1 MICFHFIIIFD
12 QTKSDSQPFNKNN
25 MKTKIKLFALFT
37 FCTSLS
43 FGQDLT
49 GKSIHN
55 TDQNAI
61 VYVCFSKGIHSDK
74 AAFSRNAALEKFTQ
88 ENKISFTYD
97 LGFSDRKLDEM
108 TRSSKENGN
117 SGESVEKLKRIFKAD
132 IPLQNEE
139 ATQKLVRA
147 LERFPEVEYVSVMSS
162 VPVEPPLVNMFVATP
177 DLESVQTYLND
188 NPGINAKYAWSRGIT
203 GQNIR
208 IRDVEYGFYKT
219 HEMLANQNSIQLE
232 PGYSPNSGLS
242 GNNYRDHGTAVVSIL
257 GSVKDNI
264 GLTGS
269 VYSASDIKGYM
280 EWTTLGYNRASAVSR
295 SINASQAGDI
305 ILYEMQTGGKDGQY
319 CPAEYDKVIW
329 DLTKAATDSGIII
342 IAAAGNGNQNL
353 DDPFYASY
361 LSRGNSGAIIVGAG
375 SPNTT
380 HSKLSFSTFG
390 NRVDVQGW
398 GSSVLAAG
406 YGSYAKYDN
415 DNNRTYN
422 YFSGTSSATPV
433 VASAAVLIQ
442 SYYYQNTGQY
452 LTPAAM
458 KNLLI
463 STGIPQGGTVTGQKI
478 GPLPNVKNA
487 ILKLESGFTGKTQSL
502 PSLTVKI
509 YPNPSTGYI
518 AIQSNEDK
526 KLDIEIINLQGRT
539 VMKNTVAPDEK
550 IDVSQLPTGQ
560 YLININEGSRRVVE
574 KFTKL

>member
-1 MICFHFIIIFD
+1 MR
-12 QTKSDSQPFNKNN
+12 
-25 MKTKIKLFALFT
+25 TKIRLFALCIFI
-37 FCTSLS
+37 FVFS
-43 FGQDLT
+43 FGQ
-49 GKSIHN
+49 K
-55 TDQNAI
+55 TDQLNSNI
-61 VYVCFSKGIHSDK
+61 YVCFSKEFSSEKEALSKNPALAEFVK
-74 AAFSRNAALEKFTQ
+74 ANE
-88 ENKISFTYD
+88 ISFIND
-97 LGFSDRKLDEM
+97 LGFIDRKLEEM
-108 TRSSKENGN
+108 MASSRAIGN
-117 SGESVEKLKRIFKAD
+117 SGESVQKLKRIFKVS
-132 IPLQNEE
+132 LTFQNHEE
-139 ATQKLVRA
+139 AERTVRT
-147 LERFPEVEYVSVMSS
+147 LEKFPEVEYVSVMSS
-162 VPVEPPLVNMFVATP
+162 TPIEPPLVKAFVATP
-177 DLESVQTYLND
+177 DLESLQTYLND

-219 HEMLANQNSIQLE
+219 HEMLSNQNSIQLE

-264 GLTGS
+264 GLSGAA
-269 VYSASDIKGYM
+269 YSASEIKGYM
-280 EWTTLGYNRASAVSR
+280 EWTTVGYNRAAAVSR

-319 CPAEYDKVIW
+319 CPAEYDSVIW

-361 LSRGNSGAIIVGAG
+361 MARGNSGAIIVGAG

-380 HSKLSFSTFG
+380 HSKLSFSTYG

-398 GSSVLAAG
+398 GSNVLAAG
-406 YGSYAKYDN
+406 YGSYQKYDN

-433 VASAAVLIQ
+433 VASAATLIQ
-442 SYYYQNTGQY
+442 SFYRQTTGQY

-463 STGIPQGGTVTGQKI
+463 STGIPQGGTVANQKI
-478 GPLPNVKNA
+478 GPFPNVKNA
-487 ILKLESGFTGKTQSL
+487 ILQLESNSL
-502 PSLTVKI
+502 LKSNKAEIPLPLEVKI
-509 YPNPSTGYI
+509 YPNPVTSHITI
-518 AIQSNEDK
+518 HSKESK
-526 KLDIEIINLQGRT
+526 KLEFEIINMQGRT
-539 VMKNTVAPDEK
+539 IRKGSALPDEK
-550 IDVSQLPTGQ
+550 IGTADLLPGQ
-560 YLININEGSRRVVE
+560 YIINITEGQRRVVE

>member
-1 MICFHFIIIFD
+1 
-12 QTKSDSQPFNKNN
+12 
-25 MKTKIKLFALFT
+25 MKTKIHFLAFSVL
-37 FCTSLS
+37 CSSLS
-43 FGQDLT
+43 FGQDNHPKRANDLNGT
-49 GKSIHN
+49 F
-55 TDQNAI
+55 
-61 VYVCFSKGIHSDK
+61 YVCFSKGINSEK
-74 AAFSRNAALEKFTQ
+74 AAFSRNADLERFTR

-97 LGFSDRKLDEM
+97 LDFTGSKLDEM
-108 TRSSKENGN
+108 ARSSRAIGN
-117 SGESVEKLKRIFKAD
+117 SGESVEKLKRIYKAD
-132 IPLQNEE
+132 LPLQNQES
-139 ATQKLVRA
+139 TQKIIEV
-147 LERFPEVEYVSVMSS
+147 LERFPEIEYVSVMSS
-162 VPVEPPLVNMFVATP
+162 SPIEPPLVNTFIVTP
-177 DLESVQTYLND
+177 DLENLQTYLND

-208 IRDVEYGFYKT
+208 VRDVEYGFYKT

-264 GLTGS
+264 GLTGAAYNTS
-269 VYSASDIKGYM
+269 EIKGYM

-305 ILYEMQTGGKDGQY
+305 ILYEMQTGGKNGEY

-353 DDPFYASY
+353 DDPFYAAY
-361 LSRGNSGAIIVGAG
+361 NARGNSGAIIVGAG

-398 GSSVLAAG
+398 GSSVMAAG
-406 YGSYAKYDN
+406 YGSYQKYDN
-415 DNNRTYN
+415 DDNRTYN
-422 YFSGTSSATPV
+422 YFSGTSSATPT
-433 VASAAVLIQ
+433 VASAAILIQ
-442 SYYYQNTGQY
+442 SFYRQSTGQY
-452 LTPAAM
+452 LTPTAM

-463 STGIPQGGTVTGQKI
+463 STGIPQGGTVVNQKI

-487 ILKLESGFTGKTQSL
+487 ILQLESKFATPVKTL
-502 PSLTVKI
+502 RELDVKI
-509 YPNPSTGYI
+509 YPNPTTSYI

-526 KLDIEIINLQGRT
+526 KLDFEVVNLQGRS
-539 VMKNTVAPDEK
+539 VIKGSVSSDEK
-550 IDVSQLPTGQ
+550 IDISKLPTGQ
-560 YLININEGSRRVVE
+560 YIININDGARRVVE
-574 KFTKL
+574 KFTKI

>member
-1 MICFHFIIIFD
+1 VF
-12 QTKSDSQPFNKNN
+12 
-25 MKTKIKLFALFT
+25 
-37 FCTSLS
+37 S
-43 FGQDLT
+43 FGQ
-49 GKSIHN
+49 K
-55 TDQNAI
+55 TDQLNSNI
-61 VYVCFSKGIHSDK
+61 YVCFSKEFSSEKEALSKNPALAEFVK
-74 AAFSRNAALEKFTQ
+74 ANE
-88 ENKISFTYD
+88 ISFIND
-97 LGFSDRKLDEM
+97 LGFIDRKLEEM
-108 TRSSKENGN
+108 MASSRAIGN
-117 SGESVEKLKRIFKAD
+117 SGESVQKLKRIFKVS
-132 IPLQNEE
+132 LTFQNHEE
-139 ATQKLVRA
+139 AERTVRT
-147 LERFPEVEYVSVMSS
+147 LEKFPEVEYVSVMSS
-162 VPVEPPLVNMFVATP
+162 TPIEPPLVKAFVATP
-177 DLESVQTYLND
+177 DLESLQTYLND

-219 HEMLANQNSIQLE
+219 HEMLSNQNSIQLE

-264 GLTGS
+264 GLSGAA
-269 VYSASDIKGYM
+269 YSASEIKGYM
-280 EWTTLGYNRASAVSR
+280 EWTTVGYNRAAAVSR

-319 CPAEYDKVIW
+319 CPAEYDSVIW

-361 LSRGNSGAIIVGAG
+361 MARGNSGAIIVGAG

-380 HSKLSFSTFG
+380 HSKLSFSTYG

-398 GSSVLAAG
+398 GSNVLAAG
-406 YGSYAKYDN
+406 YGSYQKYDN

-433 VASAAVLIQ
+433 VASAATLIQ
-442 SYYYQNTGQY
+442 SFYRQTTGQY

-463 STGIPQGGTVTGQKI
+463 STGIPQGGTVANQKI
-478 GPLPNVKNA
+478 GPFPNVKNA
-487 ILKLESGFTGKTQSL
+487 ILQLESNSL
-502 PSLTVKI
+502 LKSNKAEIPLPLEVKI
-509 YPNPSTGYI
+509 YPNPVTSHITI
-518 AIQSNEDK
+518 HSKESK
-526 KLDIEIINLQGRT
+526 KLEFEIINMQGRT
-539 VMKNTVAPDEK
+539 IRKGSALPDEK
-550 IDVSQLPTGQ
+550 IGTADLLPGQ
-560 YLININEGSRRVVE
+560 YIINITEGQRRVVE

>member
-1 MICFHFIIIFD
+1 MR
-12 QTKSDSQPFNKNN
+12 
-25 MKTKIKLFALFT
+25 TKIRLFALCIFI
-37 FCTSLS
+37 FVFS
-43 FGQDLT
+43 FGQ
-49 GKSIHN
+49 K
-55 TDQNAI
+55 TDQLNSNI
-61 VYVCFSKGIHSDK
+61 YVCFSKE
-74 AAFSRNAALEKFTQ
+74 FSSEKEALSKNPVLAEFVKVN
-88 ENKISFTYD
+88 EISFIND
-97 LGFSDRKLDEM
+97 LGFSDRKLEEM
-108 TRSSKENGN
+108 MASSRAIGN
-117 SGESVEKLKRIFKAD
+117 SGESVQKLKRIFKVSL
-132 IPLQNEE
+132 PFQNHEE
-139 ATQKLVRA
+139 AERTART
-147 LERFPEVEYVSVMSS
+147 LEKFPEVEYVSVMSS
-162 VPVEPPLVNMFVATP
+162 TPIEPPLVKAFVATP
-177 DLESVQTYLND
+177 DLESLQTYLND

-219 HEMLANQNSIQLE
+219 HEMLSNQNSIQLE

-264 GLTGS
+264 GLSGAA
-269 VYSASDIKGYM
+269 YSASEIKGYM
-280 EWTTLGYNRASAVSR
+280 EWTTVGYNRAAAVSR

-319 CPAEYDKVIW
+319 CPAEYDSVIW

-361 LSRGNSGAIIVGAG
+361 MARGNSGAIIVGAG

-380 HSKLSFSTFG
+380 HSKLSFSTYG

-398 GSSVLAAG
+398 GSNVLAAG
-406 YGSYAKYDN
+406 YGSYQKYDN

-433 VASAAVLIQ
+433 VASAATLIQ
-442 SYYYQNTGQY
+442 SFYRQTTGQY

-463 STGIPQGGTVTGQKI
+463 STGIPQGGTVANQKI
-478 GPLPNVKNA
+478 GPFPNVKNA
-487 ILKLESGFTGKTQSL
+487 ILQLESNSLLKPNKTEVPL
-502 PSLTVKI
+502 PLEVKI
-509 YPNPSTGYI
+509 YPNPVTSHITI
-518 AIQSNEDK
+518 HSKESK
-526 KLDIEIINLQGRT
+526 KLEFEMINMQGRT
-539 VMKNTVAPDEK
+539 IKKGSALSDEK
-550 IDVSQLPTGQ
+550 IGTADLLPGQ
-560 YLININEGSRRVVE
+560 YIINITEGPRRVVE

>member
-1 MICFHFIIIFD
+1 MRTEIR
-12 QTKSDSQPFNKNN
+12 
-25 MKTKIKLFALFT
+25 LFT
-37 FCTSLS
+37 LFIFGFILS
-43 FGQDLT
+43 YGQNPSEKND
-49 GKSIHN
+49 KPNPNI
-55 TDQNAI
+55 
-61 VYVCFSKGIHSDK
+61 YVCFSKNITSEK
-74 AAFSRNAALEKFTQ
+74 AALGNPELAEFVKTNG
-88 ENKISFTYD
+88 ISFVND
-97 LGFSDRKLDEM
+97 LGFSNQKIEEM
-108 TRSSKENGN
+108 VKDSRANGN
-117 SGESVEKLKRIFKAD
+117 SGESVEKLRRIFKVN
-132 IPLQNEE
+132 IPLQNNEDAE
-139 ATQKLVRA
+139 KLA
-147 LERFPEVEYVSVMSS
+147 HTLERFPEVEYVSVMSS
-162 VPVEPPLVNMFVATP
+162 TPIEPPFVKAFVATP
-177 DLESVQTYLND
+177 DLESLQTYLND

-219 HEMLANQNSIQLE
+219 HEMLSNQNSIQLE
-232 PGYSPNSGLS
+232 PGYSPNAGLAN
-242 GNNYRDHGTAVVSIL
+242 NNYRDHGTAVVSIL

-264 GLTGS
+264 GLSGAA
-269 VYSASDIKGYM
+269 YSASQIKGYM
-280 EWTTLGYNRASAVSR
+280 EWTTVGYNRASAVSR

-319 CPAEYDKVIW
+319 CPAEYDSVIW

-353 DDPFYASY
+353 DDPFYAAY
-361 LSRGNSGAIIVGAG
+361 RARGNSGAIIVGAG

-406 YGSYAKYDN
+406 YGSYQKYDN

-433 VASAAVLIQ
+433 VASAATLIQ

-463 STGIPQGGTVTGQKI
+463 STGIPQGGTVVNQKI
-478 GPLPNVKNA
+478 GPFPNVKNA
-487 ILKLESGFTGKTQSL
+487 ILQLEGSL
-502 PSLTVKI
+502 KANVKVQAPLEIKI
-509 YPNPSTGYI
+509 YPNPVTNSV
-518 AIQSNEDK
+518 AIHSNDDK
-526 KLDIEIINLQGRT
+526 KLDFEIINMHGRT
-539 VMKNTVAPDEK
+539 VTKGSVSPDEK
-550 IDVSQLPTGQ
+550 INTSNLPTGQ
-560 YLININEGSRRVVE
+560 YIINITEGQRRVVE

>member
-1 MICFHFIIIFD
+1 
-12 QTKSDSQPFNKNN
+12 
-25 MKTKIKLFALFT
+25 MKTTSRLFT
-37 FCTSLS
+37 LCVFCSTLY
-43 FGQDLT
+43 FGQNSS
-49 GKSIHN
+49 GKDNDSSKNI
-55 TDQNAI
+55 
-61 VYVCFSKGIHSDK
+61 YVCFSKGITSEK
-74 AAFSRNAALEKFTQ
+74 AAYVKNSDLEKFAR
-88 ENKISFTYD
+88 ENGISFTYD
-97 LGFSDRKLDEM
+97 LAFTDEKLDEM
-108 TRSSKENGN
+108 ARSSREIGN
-117 SGESVEKLKRIFKAD
+117 SGESVEKLKRIFKAS
-132 IPLQNEE
+132 LSFQNEE
-139 ATQKLVRA
+139 TSQKIIQT
-147 LERFPEVEYVSVMSS
+147 LERFPEIEYVSVMSS
-162 VPVEPPLVNMFVATP
+162 TPIEPPLVNMFVVTP
-177 DLESVQTYLND
+177 DLESLQTYLND

-208 IRDVEYGFYKT
+208 VRDVEYGFYKT

-242 GNNYRDHGTAVVSIL
+242 ANNYRDHGTAVVSIL

-264 GLTGS
+264 GLTGAA
-269 VYSASDIKGYM
+269 YSASDIKGYM
-280 EWTTLGYNRASAVSR
+280 EWTTVGYNRASAVSR

-329 DLTKAATDSGIII
+329 DMTKAATDSGIII

-361 LSRGNSGAIIVGAG
+361 MSRGNSGAIIVGAG

-380 HSKLSFSTFG
+380 HSKLSFSTYG

-398 GSSVLAAG
+398 GSNVLAAG

-422 YFSGTSSATPV
+422 YFNGTSSATPT
-433 VASAAVLIQ
+433 VASAAILIQ
-442 SYYYQNTGQY
+442 SFYRQTTGQN

-463 STGIPQGGTVTGQKI
+463 STGIPQGGTVANQKI

-487 ILKLESGFTGKTQSL
+487 ILQLEGKLVKPVKTLSPL
-502 PSLTVKI
+502 EVKI
-509 YPNPSTGYI
+509 YPNPSKNYI
-518 AIQSNEDK
+518 AIQNTENK
-526 KLDIEIINLQGRT
+526 KMDIEIFNMQGRS
-539 VMKNTVAPDEK
+539 VIKNSVSADEK
-550 IDVSQLPTGQ
+550 IDISRLPEGQ
-560 YLININEGSRRVVE
+560 YIININEGQRRVVE

>member
-1 MICFHFIIIFD
+1 MR
-12 QTKSDSQPFNKNN
+12 
-25 MKTKIKLFALFT
+25 TKIRLFT
-37 FCTSLS
+37 LLFFIFFFS
-43 FGQDLT
+43 FGQKNDKLST
-49 GKSIHN
+49 NI
-55 TDQNAI
+55 
-61 VYVCFSKGIHSDK
+61 YVCFSKDIHSEKIALDK
-74 AAFSRNAALEKFTQ
+74 NPALAEFVKTN
-88 ENKISFTYD
+88 EISFVND
-97 LGFSDRKLDEM
+97 LGFSDTKLDEM
-108 TRSSKENGN
+108 IKNSRANGN
-117 SGESVEKLKRIFKAD
+117 SGESVEKLKRIFKVNL
-132 IPLQNEE
+132 PLHTNEE
-139 ATQKLVRA
+139 AEQLART
-147 LERFPEVEYVSVMSS
+147 LEKFPEVEYVSVMSS
-162 VPVEPPLVNMFVATP
+162 TPIEPPFVKAFVTTP
-177 DLESVQTYLND
+177 DLESLQTYLND

-219 HEMLANQNSIQLE
+219 HEMLSNQNSIQLE

-264 GLTGS
+264 GLSGGA
-269 VYSASDIKGYM
+269 YSASEIKGYM
-280 EWTTLGYNRASAVSR
+280 EWTTVGYNRAAAVSR

-319 CPAEYDKVIW
+319 CPAEYDSVIW

-353 DDPFYASY
+353 DDPFYATY
-361 LSRGNSGAIIVGAG
+361 NARGNSGAIIVGAG

-380 HSKLSFSTFG
+380 HSKLSFSTYG

-406 YGSYAKYDN
+406 YGSYQKYDN

-433 VASAAVLIQ
+433 VASAATLIQ
-442 SYYYQNTGQY
+442 SYYRQATGQY
-452 LTPAAM
+452 LSPAAM

-463 STGIPQGGTVTGQKI
+463 STGIPQGGTVAGQKI

-487 ILKLESGFTGKTQSL
+487 ILQLESSL
-502 PSLTVKI
+502 FAKKREIPLPLEIKI
-509 YPNPSTGYI
+509 YPNPVINYVTIHGSEG
-518 AIQSNEDK
+518 K
-526 KLDIEIINLQGRT
+526 KLNFEIINMYGQ
-539 VMKNTVAPDEK
+539 TVAKGTAASDEK
-550 IDVSQLPTGQ
+550 INTSGLAAGQ
-560 YLININEGSRRVVE
+560 YIINITEGPRRVVE

>member
-1 MICFHFIIIFD
+1 MRTKINLLMLIFFGIFLSYG
-12 QTKSDSQPFNKNN
+12 QNPSDKNN
-25 MKTKIKLFALFT
+25 
-37 FCTSLS
+37 
-43 FGQDLT
+43 
-49 GKSIHN
+49 N
-55 TDQNAI
+55 QNSNI
-61 VYVCFSKGIHSDK
+61 YVCFSKNIESEK
-74 AAFSRNAALEKFTQ
+74 AALSRNPELAEFI
-88 ENKISFTYD
+88 KINEISLIYD
-97 LGFSDRKLDEM
+97 LGFSNRKLDEM
-108 TRSSKENGN
+108 ARNSKMNGN
-117 SGESVEKLKRIFKAD
+117 SSESVEKLKRIFKVS
-132 IPLQNEE
+132 IPQKSNDE
-139 ATQKLVRA
+139 AEKIARS
-147 LERFPEVEYVSVMSS
+147 LEKFPEVEYVSVMSN
-162 VPVEPPLVNMFVATP
+162 VPIEPPFIKAFVTTP
-177 DLESVQTYLND
+177 DLESLQNYLDD
-188 NPGINAKYAWSRGIT
+188 NPGINAKYAWSRGIS

-264 GLTGS
+264 GLSGAA
-269 VYSASDIKGYM
+269 YSASEIKGYM
-280 EWTTLGYNRASAVSR
+280 EWTTVGYNRATAVSR

-319 CPAEYDKVIW
+319 CPAEYDSVIW

-361 LSRGNSGAIIVGAG
+361 LARGNSGAIIVGAG

-380 HSKLSFSTFG
+380 HSKLSFSTYG

-398 GSSVLAAG
+398 GSNVLAAG
-406 YGSYAKYDN
+406 YGSYQKYDN

-422 YFSGTSSATPV
+422 YFNGTSSATPT

-442 SYYYQNTGQY
+442 SFYHQNTNQY
-452 LTPAAM
+452 LSPAAM

-463 STGIPQGGTVTGQKI
+463 STGIPQGGTVINQKI

-487 ILKLESGFTGKTQSL
+487 ILQLEGNSFLKTMKTETPL
-502 PSLTVKI
+502 PLQIRI
-509 YPNPSTGYI
+509 YPNPSKDYI
-518 AIQSNEDK
+518 SIQHSEKK
-526 KLDIEIINLQGRT
+526 KLDFEIINMSGRT
-539 VMKNTVAPDEK
+539 ITKGSVSADEK
-550 IDVSQLPTGQ
+550 INISQLLSGQ
-560 YLININEGSRRVVE
+560 YIININEGQRRVVE

>member
-1 MICFHFIIIFD
+1 MR
-12 QTKSDSQPFNKNN
+12 
-25 MKTKIKLFALFT
+25 TKIKLFTLFI
-37 FCTSLS
+37 FIFFFS
-43 FGQDLT
+43 FGQKNDKLST
-49 GKSIHN
+49 NI
-55 TDQNAI
+55 
-61 VYVCFSKGIHSDK
+61 YVCFSKDIHSEKIALD
-74 AAFSRNAALEKFTQ
+74 RNPALAEFVKTN
-88 ENKISFTYD
+88 EISFVND

-108 TRSSKENGN
+108 IQNSKANGN
-117 SGESVEKLKRIFKAD
+117 SGESVEKLKRIFKVNL
-132 IPLQNEE
+132 PLHTNEE
-139 ATQKLVRA
+139 AGQLART

-162 VPVEPPLVNMFVATP
+162 TPIEPPFVKAFITTP
-177 DLESVQTYLND
+177 DLESLQTYLND

-219 HEMLANQNSIQLE
+219 HEMLSNQNSIQLE

-264 GLTGS
+264 GLSGAA
-269 VYSASDIKGYM
+269 YSASEIKGYM
-280 EWTTLGYNRASAVSR
+280 EWTTVGYNRAAAVSR

-319 CPAEYDKVIW
+319 CPAEYDSVIW

-353 DDPFYASY
+353 DDPFYATY
-361 LSRGNSGAIIVGAG
+361 NARGNSGAIIVGAG

-380 HSKLSFSTFG
+380 HSKLSFSTYG

-398 GSSVLAAG
+398 GSNVLAAG
-406 YGSYAKYDN
+406 YGSYQKYDN

-433 VASAAVLIQ
+433 VASAATLIQ
-442 SYYYQNTGQY
+442 SYYHQATGQY
-452 LTPAAM
+452 LSPAAM

-463 STGIPQGGTVTGQKI
+463 STGIPQGGTVAGQKI
-478 GPLPNVKNA
+478 GPFPNVKNA
-487 ILKLESGFTGKTQSL
+487 ILQLESNSFLKTKKTEIPL
-502 PSLTVKI
+502 PLEIKI
-509 YPNPSTGYI
+509 YPNPVTNYVTIHG
-518 AIQSNEDK
+518 NEGK
-526 KLDIEIINLQGRT
+526 KLDFEIINMYGQ
-539 VMKNTVAPDEK
+539 TVAKGSAASDEK
-550 IDVSQLPTGQ
+550 INTSNLAAGQ
-560 YLININEGSRRVVE
+560 YIINITEGPRRVVE

>member
-1 MICFHFIIIFD
+1 
-12 QTKSDSQPFNKNN
+12 
-25 MKTKIKLFALFT
+25 MKTKIHFFALSVLSST
-37 FCTSLS
+37 LS
-43 FGQDLT
+43 FGQDNH
-49 GKSIHN
+49 SIQSN
-55 TDQNAI
+55 DMNST
-61 VYVCFSKGIHSDK
+61 VYVCFSKGINSEK
-74 AAFSRNAALEKFTQ
+74 MAFTRNADLEKFSR
-88 ENKISFTYD
+88 ENNISFTYD
-97 LGFSDRKLDEM
+97 LAFTESKLEEM
-108 TRSSKENGN
+108 SRSSQAIGN
-117 SGESVEKLKRIFKAD
+117 SGESVEKLKRIYKAEL
-132 IPLQNEE
+132 PFQNLEYS
-139 ATQKLVRA
+139 QKIIQT
-147 LERFPEVEYVSVMSS
+147 LERFPEIEYVSVMSS
-162 VPVEPPLVNMFVATP
+162 TPVEPPLVNMFVATP

-208 IRDVEYGFYKT
+208 VRDVEYGFYKT

-242 GNNYRDHGTAVVSIL
+242 ANNYRDHGTAVTSIL

-264 GLTGS
+264 GLTGAA
-269 VYSASDIKGYM
+269 YSASEIKGYL

-295 SINASQAGDI
+295 SINASQSGDI

-353 DDPFYASY
+353 DDPFYATY
-361 LSRGNSGAIIVGAG
+361 NARGNSGAIIVGAG

-398 GSSVLAAG
+398 GSNVLAAG

-415 DNNRTYN
+415 DDNRTYN
-422 YFSGTSSATPV
+422 YFSGTSSATPT
-433 VASAAVLIQ
+433 VASAAILIQ
-442 SYYYQNTGQY
+442 SFYRQNTGQN

-463 STGIPQGGTVTGQKI
+463 STGIPQGGTVANQKI

-487 ILKLESGFTGKTQSL
+487 ILQLESKFVKPVNTLSAL
-502 PSLTVKI
+502 EVKI
-509 YPNPSTGYI
+509 YPNPTSSYI
-518 AIQSNEDK
+518 AIQSNENK
-526 KLDIEIINLQGRT
+526 KLDFEIVNLQGRT
-539 VMKNTVAPDEK
+539 VIRNSVSSDEK
-550 IDVSQLPTGQ
+550 IDVSTLPTGQ
-560 YLININEGSRRVVE
+560 YMININDGSRRVVE

>member
-12 QTKSDSQPFNKNN
+12 NTQTYSQPFNKNN

-37 FCTSLS
+37 FCASFS
-43 FGQDLT
+43 FGQNQMNQPQQDT
-49 GKSIHN
+49 G
-55 TDQNAI
+55 QNAV
-61 VYVCFSKGIHSDK
+61 VYVCFSKGINSEK
-74 AAFSRNAALEKFTQ
+74 AAFSRNSDLERFTR
-88 ENKISFTYD
+88 ENKISFAYD
-97 LGFSDRKLDEM
+97 LDFTDSKLDEM
-108 TRSSKENGN
+108 ARSSKAIGN

-132 IPLQNEE
+132 LPLQSEG
-139 ATQKLVRA
+139 AMQKLIQT
-147 LERFPEVEYVSVMSS
+147 LERFPEVEYVSVMSGT
-162 VPVEPPLVNMFVATP
+162 PVEPPLVNAFVVTP

-208 IRDVEYGFYKT
+208 VRDVEYGFYKT

-264 GLTGS
+264 GLTGAA
-269 VYSASDIKGYM
+269 YSASEIKGYM
-280 EWTTLGYNRASAVSR
+280 EWTTVGYNRASAVSR

-353 DDPFYASY
+353 DDPFYAPY
-361 LSRGNSGAIIVGAG
+361 MARGNSGAIIVGAG

-422 YFSGTSSATPV
+422 YFSGTSSATPT
-433 VASAAVLIQ
+433 VASAAILIQ
-442 SYYYQNTGQY
+442 SFYRQTTGQY
-452 LTPAAM
+452 LTPSAM

-487 ILKLESGFTGKTQSL
+487 ILKLETGFKGKTESL
-502 PSLTVKI
+502 PSLAVKI
-509 YPNPSTGYI
+509 YPNPSTTYI

-526 KLDIEIINLQGRT
+526 KLDFEIINIQGRSIL
-539 VMKNTVAPDEK
+539 KNSVSSDEK
-550 IDVSQLPTGQ
+550 IDVSQLPRGQ
-560 YLININEGSRRVVE
+560 YIININEGARRVVE